1 LNGRRGRWNGNKLYL
16 VKRKNTDLFK
26 KEACMAIEGLMK
38 EGFVTA
44 SLDSII
50 NWA

>member
-1 LNGRRGRWNGNKLYL
+1 MSPAN
-16 VKRKNTDLFK
+16 FK

-50 NWA
+50 NWARTGSL